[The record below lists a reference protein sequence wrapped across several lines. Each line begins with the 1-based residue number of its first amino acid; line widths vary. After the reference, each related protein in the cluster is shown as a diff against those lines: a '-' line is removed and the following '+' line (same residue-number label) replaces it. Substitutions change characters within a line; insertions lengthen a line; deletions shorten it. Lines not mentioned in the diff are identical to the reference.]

1 MSLLKIENLHTYF
14 ETPKGLIKAVN
25 GISFELK
32 KGKTLGI
39 VGESGSG
46 KSQTAIS
53 ILKLFDKNQKIH
65 QGKILFNNKEI
76 SKYNQKEMEKLRG
89 NEIAMIFQDA
99 LSSLNP
105 VFKIKEQII
114 EILKLHKK
122 INSLESEKKVFE
134 ILNKVKINNVRR
146 VMESYPHQLS
156 GGMCQR
162 VMIAMALVCE
172 PKLLIADEPTT
183 ALDVIIQQEILNLIN
198 DLKKE
203 IKTSILFITH
213 DLGVVSQIVDD
224 VIVMYK
230 GKIVESGS
238 IKNILKNPKHEY
250 TKSLLNNFLKT
261 SFLNY

>member
-14 ETPKGLIKAVN
+14 ETPKGLVKAVK

-53 ILKLFDKNQKIH
+53 ILKLLNNNSKVHYK
-65 QGKILFNNKEI
+65 GKIFFNGEEI
-76 SKYNQKEMEKLRG
+76 SKYNQKQMEKIRG
-89 NEIAMIFQDA
+89 SEIAMIFQDA
-99 LSSLNP
+99 MSSLNP
-105 VFKIKEQII
+105 VFKIKDQIM
-114 EILKLHKK
+114 ESLKLHKK
-122 INSLESEKKVFE
+122 ISNQEGEKKIFE
-134 ILNKVKINNVRR
+134 ILNKVQINDIPR
-146 VMESYPHQLS
+146 VMNSYPHQLS

-162 VMIAMALVCE
+162 IMISMALICE

-198 DLKKE
+198 NLKKE

-213 DLGVVSQIVDD
+213 DLGVISQIVDD

-230 GKIVESGS
+230 GEIVEKGS
-238 IKNILKNPKHEY
+238 IQEILTKPKHDY
-250 TKSLLNNFLKT
+250 TKSLLNDFLKT
-261 SFLNY
+261 KFRK